1 MTDKRPVQLVESI
14 KTKQDKNDKAI
25 EDALDTLQR
34 DVKSGVT
41 KPTMDNL
48 VKLCQL
54 SEGAI
59 RKRKWAVLRLKAIKK
74 SAKSSIEKTAPV
86 PKPKSEVELLRKRV
100 RDLLTENAI
109 LFEEALG
116 LEGQLKRRDSE
127 IRILER
133 KLSMKIQNHTRKE

>member
-14 KTKQDKNDKAI
+14 KTKQNKNDKAI

-48 VKLCQL
+48 VNLCGL

-59 RKRKWAVLRLKAIKK
+59 RKRRWAVLRLKAMKK
-74 SAKSSIEKTAPV
+74 SAKSSNEKAVSP
-86 PKPKSEVELLRKRV
+86 PKSKSEVNLLRERV
-100 RDLLTENAI
+100 RDLLKENAI
-109 LFEEALG
+109 LFEEAIG
-116 LEGQLKRRDSE
+116 LKGQLERRDRE
-127 IRILER
+127 IQVLEKR
-133 KLSMKIQNHTRKE
+133 LIMKIQNHMEKE